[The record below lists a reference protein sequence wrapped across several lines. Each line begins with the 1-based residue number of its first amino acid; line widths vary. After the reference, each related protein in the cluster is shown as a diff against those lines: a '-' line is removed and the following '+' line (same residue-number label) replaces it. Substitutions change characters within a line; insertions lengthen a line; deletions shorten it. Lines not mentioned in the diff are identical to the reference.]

1 MPITAEDLGKVFS
14 YENELYL
21 EQEIETY
28 KDMFLDCLYDE
39 KEPVRFAQNQAEL
52 KGKIMLLQGLLEQ
65 SRSLKSQA

>member
-1 MPITAEDLGKVFS
+1 MPINAEDLGKVLS
-14 YENELYL
+14 YENERYL

-39 KEPVRFAQNQAEL
+39 KEPVRFAQSQAEL